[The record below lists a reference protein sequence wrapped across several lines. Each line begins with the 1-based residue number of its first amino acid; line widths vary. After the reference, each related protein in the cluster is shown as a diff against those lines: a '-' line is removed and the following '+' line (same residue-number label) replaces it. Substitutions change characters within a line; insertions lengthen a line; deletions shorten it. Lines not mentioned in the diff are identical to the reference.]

1 MLRLGFNDS
10 ITQMSRSRQLSM
22 GNTFQ
27 RFQLQA
33 IPDDQTAQQWRDRN
47 QPHALAADTSRSTP
61 SPGMQASGPP
71 CARCSDPLV
80 GAPGRYQPLGSPL
93 AGG

>member
-1 MLRLGFNDS
+1 
-10 ITQMSRSRQLSM
+10 M

-33 IPDDQTAQQWRDRN
+33 IPDDQTAQPWRDRN
-47 QPHALAADTSRSTP
+47 QLHALAADTSRSTP
-61 SPGMQASGPP
+61 SPDMQASGPL
-71 CARCSDPLV
+71 CAGRSDPLV